1 MQWFINIDLIAF
13 MMRAID
19 VLLVLGLIY
28 LMLSLSND
36 RRTLLMV
43 RGIIFLLIASV
54 LSDRLG
60 LKLLNFVLDKLL
72 IGTAVAMAV
81 ILQPEL
87 RIFLERLGR
96 GDLLSLVQPTSNRRS
111 PLETDSALEEII
123 EAVIELSQNR
133 TGALMIIETGEPIDE
148 RDFSVPGVKLNAVLS
163 KDLLHTIFQTSTLLH
178 DGAILI
184 REDRIL
190 AAGVILPISER
201 AASREIGTR
210 HRAAM
215 GITDRVRNCFCIVVS
230 EETGSIAI
238 AENGLL
244 DRPVSSTRLRE
255 ILETKLGNYRPTTLS
270 RTVPRFKLPRFK
282 FLGFK
287 SPEFNWLWSN
297 LNLKNMVNRKSS
309 EKK

>member
-1 MQWFINIDLIAF
+1 MQWFNINSIAF

-19 VLLVLGLIY
+19 ILAVLGLIY

-54 LSDRLG
+54 LSDRFG
-60 LKLLNFVLDKLL
+60 MRLLNFVLDKLL
-72 IGTAVAMAV
+72 IGAAVAMAV

-87 RIFLERLGR
+87 RRFLERLGR
-96 GDLLSLVQPTSNRRS
+96 GDLLSLIQPPTNRRTTV
-111 PLETDSALEEII
+111 EADSVIEEIND
-123 EAVIELSQNR
+123 AVIELSQNR
-133 TGALMIIETGEPIDE
+133 TGALMIIETGEPIDD
-148 RDFSVPGVKLNAVLS
+148 RDFSVPGVRLNALLS
-163 KDLLHTIFQTSTLLH
+163 KELLHTIFQTSTLLH

-238 AENGLL
+238 AENGIL
-244 DRPVSSTRLRE
+244 DRPISSSRLRE
-255 ILETKLGNYRPTTLS
+255 ILETKLGNYRPTSLG
-270 RTVPRFKLPRFK
+270 RTVPP
-282 FLGFK
+282 
-287 SPEFNWLWSN
+287 FNWLWSN
-297 LNLKNMVNRKSS
+297 SILKNMVSRKSS

>member
-1 MQWFINIDLIAF
+1 MQWFANINSIAF
-13 MMRAID
+13 IMRAID
-19 VLLVLGLIY
+19 ILALFGLIY

-54 LSDRLG
+54 VSDRLG
-60 LKLLNFVLDKLL
+60 LRFLNFVLDKLL
-72 IGTAVAMAV
+72 IGSAVAMAV

-87 RIFLERLGR
+87 RRFLERLGR
-96 GDLLSLVQPTSNRRS
+96 GDVLSLLQTTTNRRT
-111 PLETDSALEEII
+111 PAEADSVIEEII

-133 TGALMIIETGEPIDE
+133 TGALMIIETGEPIDD
-148 RDFSVPGVKLNAVLS
+148 RDFSVPGVKLNALLS
-163 KDLLHTIFQTSTLLH
+163 KELLHTIFQTSTLLH

-184 REDRIL
+184 REDRIV
-190 AAGVILPISER
+190 AAGVILPISDR

-215 GITDRVRNCFCIVVS
+215 GITDRVRNCFCVVVS

-238 AENGLL
+238 AENGIL
-244 DRPVSSTRLRE
+244 DRPLASSRLRE
-255 ILETKLGNYRPTTLS
+255 ILETKLGNYRPTPLG
-270 RTVPRFKLPRFK
+270 RTVPK
-282 FLGFK
+282 
-287 SPEFNWLWSN
+287 FNWLWSSVN
-297 LNLKNMVNRKSS
+297 IKNMVSRKSS

>member
-1 MQWFINIDLIAF
+1 MQWFNINSIAF
-13 MMRAID
+13 IMRAID
-19 VLLVLGLIY
+19 ILAVLGLIY
-28 LMLSLSND
+28 FMLSLSND

-60 LKLLNFVLDKLL
+60 MRLLNFVLDKLL
-72 IGTAVAMAV
+72 IGAAVAMAV

-87 RIFLERLGR
+87 RRFLERLGR
-96 GDLLSLVQPTSNRRS
+96 GDLLSLIQPSTNRRATV
-111 PLETDSALEEII
+111 EADSVIEEIND
-123 EAVIELSQNR
+123 AVIELSQNR
-133 TGALMIIETGEPIDE
+133 TGALMIIETGEPIDD
-148 RDFSVPGVKLNAVLS
+148 RDFSVPGVRLNALLS
-163 KDLLHTIFQTSTLLH
+163 KELLHTIFQTSTLLH

-238 AENGLL
+238 AENGIL
-244 DRPVSSTRLRE
+244 DRPISSSRLRE
-255 ILETKLGNYRPTTLS
+255 ILETKLGNYRPTTLG
-270 RTVPRFKLPRFK
+270 RTVPR
-282 FLGFK
+282 
-287 SPEFNWLWSN
+287 FNWLWSN
-297 LNLKNMVNRKSS
+297 SILKNMVSRKSS
-309 EKK
+309 QKK

>member
-1 MQWFINIDLIAF
+1 MQWFININSIAF
-13 MMRAID
+13 IMRALDI
-19 VLLVLGLIY
+19 LAVLGLIY

-43 RGIIFLLIASV
+43 RGIIFLLVASV
-54 LSDRLG
+54 LSDRFG
-60 LKLLNFVLDKLL
+60 LRLLNFVLDKLL
-72 IGTAVAMAV
+72 IGAAVAMAI

-87 RIFLERLGR
+87 RRFLERLGR
-96 GDLLSLVQPTSNRRS
+96 GDLLSLIQPTVNRRS
-111 PLETDSALEEII
+111 PIEADSVIAEMI

-133 TGALMIIETGEPIDE
+133 TGALMIIETGEPIDD
-148 RDFSVPGVKLNAVLS
+148 RDFSVPGVRLNALLS
-163 KDLLHTIFQTSTLLH
+163 KELLHTIFQTSTLLH

-215 GITDRVRNCFCIVVS
+215 GITDRVRDCFCIVVS

-238 AENGLL
+238 AENGIL
-244 DRPVSSTRLRE
+244 DRPVSSSRLRE
-255 ILETKLGNYRPTTLS
+255 ILETKLGNYRPTPLG
-270 RTVPRFKLPRFK
+270 RTVP
-282 FLGFK
+282 
-287 SPEFNWLWSN
+287 SFNWFWLSS
-297 LNLKNMVNRKSS
+297 KIKTMVSRKSS

>member
-60 LKLLNFVLDKLL
+60 LRLLNFVLDKLL

-87 RIFLERLGR
+87 RKFLERLGR

-148 RDFSVPGVKLNAVLS
+148 RDFSVPGVKLNAALS
-163 KDLLHTIFQTSTLLH
+163 KEVLHTIFQTSTLLH

-297 LNLKNMVNRKSS
+297 LKLKNMVNRKSS

>member
-60 LKLLNFVLDKLL
+60 LRLLNFVLDKLL

-87 RIFLERLGR
+87 RKFLERLGR

-111 PLETDSALEEII
+111 LLETDSALEEII

-163 KDLLHTIFQTSTLLH
+163 KELLHTIFQTSTLLH

-270 RTVPRFKLPRFK
+270 RTVPRFKLSSLNSVNIKLPK
-282 FLGFK
+282 
-287 SPEFNWLWSN
+287 FNWFWSN

>member
-60 LKLLNFVLDKLL
+60 LRLLNFVLDKLL

-87 RIFLERLGR
+87 RKFLERLGR

-111 PLETDSALEEII
+111 LLETDSALEEII

-163 KDLLHTIFQTSTLLH
+163 KELLHTIFQTSTLLH

-270 RTVPRFKLPRFK
+270 RTVPRFKLSSLNSVNIKLPK
-282 FLGFK
+282 
-287 SPEFNWLWSN
+287 FNWRWSN

>member
-1 MQWFINIDLIAF
+1 MQWFNINSIAF
-13 MMRAID
+13 IMRAID
-19 VLLVLGLIY
+19 ILAVLGLIY
-28 LMLSLSND
+28 FMLSLSND

-60 LKLLNFVLDKLL
+60 MRLLNFVLDKLL
-72 IGTAVAMAV
+72 IGAAVAMEV

-87 RIFLERLGR
+87 RRFLERLGR
-96 GDLLSLVQPTSNRRS
+96 GDLLSLIQPSTNRRA
-111 PLETDSALEEII
+111 PVEADSVIEEIND
-123 EAVIELSQNR
+123 AVIELSQNR
-133 TGALMIIETGEPIDE
+133 TGALMIIETGEPIDD
-148 RDFSVPGVKLNAVLS
+148 RDFSVPGVRLNALLS
-163 KDLLHTIFQTSTLLH
+163 KELLHTIFQTSTLLH

-238 AENGLL
+238 AENGIL
-244 DRPVSSTRLRE
+244 DRPISSSRLRE
-255 ILETKLGNYRPTTLS
+255 ILETKLGNYRPTTLG
-270 RTVPRFKLPRFK
+270 RTVPR
-282 FLGFK
+282 
-287 SPEFNWLWSN
+287 FNWLWSN
-297 LNLKNMVNRKSS
+297 SILKNMVSRKSS
-309 EKK
+309 QKK

>member
-81 ILQPEL
+81 ILQPEM
-87 RIFLERLGR
+87 RKFLERLGR
-96 GDLLSLVQPTSNRRS
+96 GDLLSLVQPTNRRS
-111 PLETDSALEEII
+111 LVETDSALEEII

-163 KDLLHTIFQTSTLLH
+163 KELLHTIFQTSTLLH

-270 RTVPRFKLPRFK
+270 RTVPRFKLSSLNSVNIKLPK
-282 FLGFK
+282 
-287 SPEFNWLWSN
+287 FNWLWSN

>member
-1 MQWFINIDLIAF
+1 MQWFININSIAF
-13 MMRAID
+13 ILRAID
-19 VLLVLGLIY
+19 ILAVLGLIY

-43 RGIIFLLIASV
+43 RGIIFLLVASV

-60 LKLLNFVLDKLL
+60 LRLLNFVLDKLL
-72 IGTAVAMAV
+72 IGAAVAMAI

-87 RIFLERLGR
+87 RRFLERLGR
-96 GDLLSLVQPTSNRRS
+96 GDLLSLIQPTVNRRS
-111 PLETDSALEEII
+111 SIEADSVIAEITD
-123 EAVIELSQNR
+123 AVIELSQNR
-133 TGALMIIETGEPIDE
+133 TGALMIIETGEPIDD
-148 RDFSVPGVKLNAVLS
+148 RDFSVPGVRLNALLS
-163 KDLLHTIFQTSTLLH
+163 KELLHTIFQTSTLLH

-190 AAGVILPISER
+190 SAGVILPISER

-238 AENGLL
+238 AENGIL
-244 DRPVSSTRLRE
+244 DRPVSSIRLRE
-255 ILETKLGNYRPTTLS
+255 ILETKLGNYRPTPLG
-270 RTVPRFKLPRFK
+270 RTVP
-282 FLGFK
+282 
-287 SPEFNWLWSN
+287 SFNWFWLSSKI
-297 LNLKNMVNRKSS
+297 KNMVSRKSS

>member
-1 MQWFINIDLIAF
+1 MQWFNINAIAF
-13 MMRAID
+13 MLRAID
-19 VLLVLGLIY
+19 ILAVLGLIY
-28 LMLSLSND
+28 FMLSLSND

-60 LKLLNFVLDKLL
+60 MRLLSFVLDKLL
-72 IGTAVAMAV
+72 IGAAVAMAV

-87 RIFLERLGR
+87 RRFLERLGR
-96 GDLLSLVQPTSNRRS
+96 GDLLSLIQPTANRRS
-111 PLETDSALEEII
+111 PFEADSVIEEIND
-123 EAVIELSQNR
+123 AVIELSQNR
-133 TGALMIIETGEPIDE
+133 TGALMILETGEPIDD
-148 RDFSVPGVKLNAVLS
+148 RDFSVPGVKLNALLS
-163 KDLLHTIFQTSTLLH
+163 KELLHTIFQTSTLLH

-244 DRPVSSTRLRE
+244 DRPISSSRLRE
-255 ILETKLGNYRPTTLS
+255 ILETKLGNYRPTSLG
-270 RTVPRFKLPRFK
+270 RTVPR
-282 FLGFK
+282 
-287 SPEFNWLWSN
+287 FNWLWSN
-297 LNLKNMVNRKSS
+297 SILKNMVSRKSS
-309 EKK
+309 ESSEKK

>member
-1 MQWFINIDLIAF
+1 MQWFININTIAF
-13 MMRAID
+13 IMRAID
-19 VLLVLGLIY
+19 ILAVLGLIY
-28 LMLSLSND
+28 FMLSLSND

-54 LSDRLG
+54 ISDRLG
-60 LKLLNFVLDKLL
+60 LRLLNFVLDKLL

-87 RIFLERLGR
+87 RKFLERLGR
-96 GDLLSLVQPTSNRRS
+96 GDLLSLVQPQINRRATV
-111 PLETDSALEEII
+111 EADSVIEEII
-123 EAVIELSQNR
+123 EATIELSQNR
-133 TGALMIIETGEPIDE
+133 TGALMIVETGEPIDE

-163 KDLLHTIFQTSTLLH
+163 KELLHTIFQTSTLLH
-178 DGAILI
+178 DGAVLI

-255 ILETKLGNYRPTTLS
+255 ILETKLENYRPTTLG
-270 RTVPRFKLPRFK
+270 RTAPR
-282 FLGFK
+282 
-287 SPEFNWLWSN
+287 FNWLWSN
-297 LNLKNMVNRKSS
+297 LNLQNMVNRKSS

>member
-1 MQWFINIDLIAF
+1 MQWFININSIAF
-13 MMRAID
+13 IMRAID
-19 VLLVLGLIY
+19 ILAVLGLIY

-43 RGIIFLLIASV
+43 RGIIFLLVASV

-60 LKLLNFVLDKLL
+60 LRLLNFVLDKLL
-72 IGTAVAMAV
+72 IGAAVAMAI

-87 RIFLERLGR
+87 RRFLERLGR
-96 GDLLSLVQPTSNRRS
+96 GDLLFLIQPTANRRS
-111 PLETDSALEEII
+111 PIEADSVIVEMID
-123 EAVIELSQNR
+123 AVIELSQNR
-133 TGALMIIETGEPIDE
+133 TGALMIIETGEPIDD
-148 RDFSVPGVKLNAVLS
+148 RDFSVPGVRLNALLS
-163 KDLLHTIFQTSTLLH
+163 KELLHTIFQTSTLLH

-184 REDRIL
+184 REDRVL

-215 GITDRVRNCFCIVVS
+215 GITDRVRDCFCIVVS

-238 AENGLL
+238 AENGIL
-244 DRPVSSTRLRE
+244 DRPVSSSRLRE
-255 ILETKLGNYRPTTLS
+255 ILETKLGNYRPTPLG
-270 RTVPRFKLPRFK
+270 RTRP
-282 FLGFK
+282 
-287 SPEFNWLWSN
+287 SFNWFWLSS
-297 LNLKNMVNRKSS
+297 KIKSMINRKSS

>member
-87 RIFLERLGR
+87 RKFLERLGR

-111 PLETDSALEEII
+111 LLETDSALEEII

-163 KDLLHTIFQTSTLLH
+163 KELLHTIFQTSTLLH

-270 RTVPRFKLPRFK
+270 RTVPRFKLSSLNSVNIKLPK
-282 FLGFK
+282 
-287 SPEFNWLWSN
+287 FNWRWSN

>member
-13 MMRAID
+13 IMRAID

-60 LKLLNFVLDKLL
+60 LRLLNFVLDKLL

-81 ILQPEL
+81 ILQPEM
-87 RIFLERLGR
+87 RKFLERLGR
-96 GDLLSLVQPTSNRRS
+96 GDLLSLVQPTTNRRS
-111 PLETDSALEEII
+111 PVETDSVIEEILD
-123 EAVIELSQNR
+123 AVIELSQNR
-133 TGALMIIETGEPIDE
+133 TGALMIVETGEPIDE

-163 KDLLHTIFQTSTLLH
+163 KELLHTIFQTSTLLH
-178 DGAILI
+178 DGAVLI

-215 GITDRVRNCFCIVVS
+215 GITDRVRDCFCIVVS

-244 DRPVSSTRLRE
+244 DRPVSSSRLRE

-282 FLGFK
+282 L
-287 SPEFNWLWSN
+287 PRFNWLWAN

>member
-1 MQWFINIDLIAF
+1 MQWFININSIAF
-13 MMRAID
+13 IMRAID
-19 VLLVLGLIY
+19 ILAVLGLIY

-43 RGIIFLLIASV
+43 RGIIFLLVASV

-60 LKLLNFVLDKLL
+60 LRLLNFILDKLL
-72 IGTAVAMAV
+72 IGAAVAMAI

-87 RIFLERLGR
+87 RRFLERLGR
-96 GDLLSLVQPTSNRRS
+96 GDLLSLIQPTVFRRS
-111 PLETDSALEEII
+111 SIEADSVIAEMI

-133 TGALMIIETGEPIDE
+133 TGALMIIETGEPIDD
-148 RDFSVPGVKLNAVLS
+148 RDFSVPGVRLNALLS
-163 KDLLHTIFQTSTLLH
+163 KELLHTIFQTSTLLH
-178 DGAILI
+178 DGAVLI

-238 AENGLL
+238 AENGIL
-244 DRPVSSTRLRE
+244 DRPVSSSRLRE
-255 ILETKLGNYRPTTLS
+255 ILETKLGNYRPTPLG
-270 RTVPRFKLPRFK
+270 RTVP
-282 FLGFK
+282 
-287 SPEFNWLWSN
+287 SFNWFWLSSKI
-297 LNLKNMVNRKSS
+297 KNMVSRKSS

>member
-1 MQWFINIDLIAF
+1 MQWFNINSIAF
-13 MMRAID
+13 IMRAID
-19 VLLVLGLIY
+19 ILAVLGLIY

-60 LKLLNFVLDKLL
+60 MRLLNFVLDKLL
-72 IGTAVAMAV
+72 IGAAVAMAV

-87 RIFLERLGR
+87 RRFLERLGR
-96 GDLLSLVQPTSNRRS
+96 GDLLSLIQPPTNRRS
-111 PLETDSALEEII
+111 PVEVDSVIEEIND
-123 EAVIELSQNR
+123 AVIELSQNR
-133 TGALMIIETGEPIDE
+133 TGALMIIETGEPIDD
-148 RDFSVPGVKLNAVLS
+148 RDFSVPGVRLNALLS
-163 KDLLHTIFQTSTLLH
+163 KELLHTIFQTSTLLH

-238 AENGLL
+238 AENGIL
-244 DRPVSSTRLRE
+244 DRPISSSRLRE
-255 ILETKLGNYRPTTLS
+255 ILETKLGNYRPTSLG
-270 RTVPRFKLPRFK
+270 RTVPR
-282 FLGFK
+282 
-287 SPEFNWLWSN
+287 FNWLWSN
-297 LNLKNMVNRKSS
+297 SILKNMVSRKSS

>member
-1 MQWFINIDLIAF
+1 MQWFININSIAF
-13 MMRAID
+13 IMRAID
-19 VLLVLGLIY
+19 ILAVLGLIY

-43 RGIIFLLIASV
+43 RGIIFLLVASV

-60 LKLLNFVLDKLL
+60 LRLLNFVLDKLL
-72 IGTAVAMAV
+72 IGAAVAMAI

-87 RIFLERLGR
+87 RRFLERLGR
-96 GDLLSLVQPTSNRRS
+96 GDLLSLIQPTVNRRS
-111 PLETDSALEEII
+111 SIEADSVIAEITD
-123 EAVIELSQNR
+123 AVIELSQNR
-133 TGALMIIETGEPIDE
+133 TGALMIIETGEPIDD
-148 RDFSVPGVKLNAVLS
+148 RDFSVPGVRLNALLS
-163 KDLLHTIFQTSTLLH
+163 KELLHTIFQTSTLLH

-190 AAGVILPISER
+190 SAGVILPISER

-238 AENGLL
+238 AENGIL
-244 DRPVSSTRLRE
+244 DRPVSSIRLRE
-255 ILETKLGNYRPTTLS
+255 ILETKLGNYRPTPLG
-270 RTVPRFKLPRFK
+270 RTVP
-282 FLGFK
+282 
-287 SPEFNWLWSN
+287 SFNWFWLSSKI
-297 LNLKNMVNRKSS
+297 KNMVSRKSS

>member
-1 MQWFINIDLIAF
+1 MQWFNINSIAF
-13 MMRAID
+13 IMRAID
-19 VLLVLGLIY
+19 ILAVLGLIY
-28 LMLSLSND
+28 FMLSLSND

-60 LKLLNFVLDKLL
+60 MGLLNFVLDKLL
-72 IGTAVAMAV
+72 IGAAVAMAV

-87 RIFLERLGR
+87 RRFLERLGR
-96 GDLLSLVQPTSNRRS
+96 GDLLSLIQPSTNRRA
-111 PLETDSALEEII
+111 PVEADSVIEEIND
-123 EAVIELSQNR
+123 AVIELSQNR
-133 TGALMIIETGEPIDE
+133 TGALMIIETGEPIDD
-148 RDFSVPGVKLNAVLS
+148 RDFSVPGVRLNALLS
-163 KDLLHTIFQTSTLLH
+163 KELLHTIFQTSTLLH

-238 AENGLL
+238 AENGIL
-244 DRPVSSTRLRE
+244 DRPISSSRLRE
-255 ILETKLGNYRPTTLS
+255 ILETKLGNYRPTTLG
-270 RTVPRFKLPRFK
+270 RTVPR
-282 FLGFK
+282 
-287 SPEFNWLWSN
+287 FNWLWSN
-297 LNLKNMVNRKSS
+297 SILKNMVRRKSS
-309 EKK
+309 QKK

>member
-1 MQWFINIDLIAF
+1 MQWFVNINSIAF
-13 MMRAID
+13 IMRAID
-19 VLLVLGLIY
+19 ILALLGLIY

-54 LSDRLG
+54 ISDRLG
-60 LKLLNFVLDKLL
+60 LRLLNFVLDKLL
-72 IGTAVAMAV
+72 IGSAVAMAV

-87 RIFLERLGR
+87 RKFLERLGR
-96 GDLLSLVQPTSNRRS
+96 GDLLSLFQPTTNRRTIV
-111 PLETDSALEEII
+111 ETDSVIEEII
-123 EAVIELSQNR
+123 DAVIELSQNR
-133 TGALMIIETGEPIDE
+133 TGALMIIETGEPIDD
-148 RDFSVPGVKLNAVLS
+148 RDFSVPGVKLNALLS
-163 KDLLHTIFQTSTLLH
+163 KELLHTIFQTSTLLH

-230 EETGSIAI
+230 EETGSIAV
-238 AENGLL
+238 AENGIL
-244 DRPVSSTRLRE
+244 DRPITSSRLRE
-255 ILETKLGNYRPTTLS
+255 ILETKLGNYRPTPLG
-270 RTVPRFKLPRFK
+270 RTVPK
-282 FLGFK
+282 
-287 SPEFNWLWSN
+287 FNWLWSG
-297 LNLKNMVNRKSS
+297 LNLKNMVSRKSS

>member
-1 MQWFINIDLIAF
+1 MQWFININSIAF
-13 MMRAID
+13 ITRMID
-19 VLLVLGLIY
+19 ILAVFGLIY

-54 LSDRLG
+54 VSDRFG
-60 LKLLNFVLDKLL
+60 LRLLNFVLDKLL
-72 IGTAVAMAV
+72 VGAAVAMAV

-87 RIFLERLGR
+87 RRFLERLGR
-96 GDLLSLVQPTSNRRS
+96 GDLLSLIQSTTNRRS
-111 PLETDSALEEII
+111 PVETDSVVEEVID
-123 EAVIELSQNR
+123 AVIELSQNR
-133 TGALMIIETGEPIDE
+133 TGALMIVETGEPIDD
-148 RDFSVPGVKLNAVLS
+148 RDFSVPGVRLNALLS
-163 KDLLHTIFQTSTLLH
+163 KELLHTIFQTSTLLH
-178 DGAILI
+178 DGAVLI

-238 AENGLL
+238 AENGIL
-244 DRPVSSTRLRE
+244 DRPLSSSRLRE
-255 ILETKLGNYRPTTLS
+255 ILETKLGNYRPTTLG
-270 RTVPRFKLPRFK
+270 RTVPRF
-282 FLGFK
+282 
-287 SPEFNWLWSN
+287 NWLLSN
-297 LNLKNMVNRKSS
+297 LNLKNIVSRKSS

>member
-13 MMRAID
+13 IMRAID

-87 RIFLERLGR
+87 RKFLERLGR
-96 GDLLSLVQPTSNRRS
+96 GDLLSLVQPTTNRRS
-111 PLETDSALEEII
+111 PIETDSALEEII

-163 KDLLHTIFQTSTLLH
+163 KELLHTIFQTSTLLH
-178 DGAILI
+178 DGAVLI

-270 RTVPRFKLPRFK
+270 RTVPRFKLPRLFT
-282 FLGFK
+282 
-287 SPEFNWLWSN
+287 WLWSN

>member
-1 MQWFINIDLIAF
+1 MQWFNINSIAF

-19 VLLVLGLIY
+19 ILAVLGLIY

-60 LKLLNFVLDKLL
+60 MRMLNFVLDKLL
-72 IGTAVAMAV
+72 IGAAVAMAV

-87 RIFLERLGR
+87 RRFLERLGR
-96 GDLLSLVQPTSNRRS
+96 GDLLSLIQPTIDRRS
-111 PLETDSALEEII
+111 PVQTDSLIEEIS

-133 TGALMIIETGEPIDE
+133 TGALMIMETGEPIDD
-148 RDFSVPGVKLNAVLS
+148 RDFSVPGVRLNALLS
-163 KDLLHTIFQTSTLLH
+163 KELLHTIFQTSTLLH
-178 DGAILI
+178 DGAVLI
-184 REDRIL
+184 REDRVL

-238 AENGLL
+238 AENGIL
-244 DRPVSSTRLRE
+244 DRPISSSRLRE
-255 ILETKLGNYRPTTLS
+255 ILETKLNNYRPTTLG
-270 RTVPRFKLPRFK
+270 RTVPHL
-282 FLGFK
+282 
-287 SPEFNWLWSN
+287 NWFGLDFSF
-297 LNLKNMVNRKSS
+297 KNMVSRKSS

>member
-13 MMRAID
+13 MIRAID

-87 RIFLERLGR
+87 RKFLERLGR
-96 GDLLSLVQPTSNRRS
+96 GDLLSLVQPTTNRRS

-163 KDLLHTIFQTSTLLH
+163 KELLHTIFQTSTLLH
-178 DGAILI
+178 DGAVLI

-270 RTVPRFKLPRFK
+270 RTVPRFKLSSLNSLSVKLPK
-282 FLGFK
+282 
-287 SPEFNWLWSN
+287 FNWRWSN

>member
-1 MQWFINIDLIAF
+1 MQWFTNIDTIAF
-13 MMRAID
+13 IMRAID
-19 VLLVLGLIY
+19 ILAVLGLIY

-36 RRTLLMV
+36 RRNLLMV

-54 LSDRLG
+54 ISDRLG
-60 LKLLNFVLDKLL
+60 LRLLNFILDKLL
-72 IGTAVAMAV
+72 IGAAVAMAV

-87 RIFLERLGR
+87 RKFLERLGR
-96 GDLLSLVQPTSNRRS
+96 GDLLSLLQTTTNRRS
-111 PLETDSALEEII
+111 PVETDSVIEEII

-133 TGALMIIETGEPIDE
+133 TGALMIIETDEPIDE

-163 KDLLHTIFQTSTLLH
+163 KELLHTIFQTSTLLH
-178 DGAILI
+178 DGAVLI

-238 AENGLL
+238 AENGIL
-244 DRPVSSTRLRE
+244 DRPVTSSRLRE
-255 ILETKLGNYRPTTLS
+255 ILETKLGNYRPIPLG
-270 RTVPRFKLPRFK
+270 RKVPK
-282 FLGFK
+282 
-287 SPEFNWLWSN
+287 FNWLWSR
-297 LNLKNMVNRKSS
+297 LDFRNMVNRKSS

>member
-87 RIFLERLGR
+87 RKFLERLGR

-163 KDLLHTIFQTSTLLH
+163 KELLHTIFQTSTLLH

-270 RTVPRFKLPRFK
+270 RTVPRFKLSSLNSVNIKLPK
-282 FLGFK
+282 
-287 SPEFNWLWSN
+287 FNWLWSN

>member
-1 MQWFINIDLIAF
+1 MQWFTNINLIAF
-13 MMRAID
+13 IMRSID
-19 VLLVLGLIY
+19 VLAVLGLIY

-43 RGIIFLLIASV
+43 RGIIFLLVASV
-54 LSDRLG
+54 VSDRLN
-60 LKLLNFVLDKLL
+60 LRLLNFILDKLL
-72 IGTAVAMAV
+72 IGAAVAMAV

-87 RIFLERLGR
+87 RKFLERLGR
-96 GDLLSLVQPTSNRRS
+96 GDLLSLIQPTTDRRS
-111 PLETDSALEEII
+111 AIEADSVIEEII
-123 EAVIELSQNR
+123 EAVVELSQNR
-133 TGALMIIETGEPIDE
+133 TGALMIVETGEPIDE

-163 KDLLHTIFQTSTLLH
+163 KELLHTIFQTSTLLH

-215 GITDRVRNCFCIVVS
+215 GITDRVRDCFCIVVS

-238 AENGLL
+238 AENGIL
-244 DRPVSSTRLRE
+244 DRPVTSTRLRE
-255 ILETKLGNYRPTTLS
+255 ILETKLGHHRPATLG
-270 RTVPRFKLPRFK
+270 RTLPRF
-282 FLGFK
+282 
-287 SPEFNWLWSN
+287 NWFWSR
-297 LNLKNMVNRKSS
+297 LNFKNMVSQKSS

>member
-13 MMRAID
+13 IMRAID

-60 LKLLNFVLDKLL
+60 LRLLNFVLDKLL

-87 RIFLERLGR
+87 RKFLERLGR
-96 GDLLSLVQPTSNRRS
+96 GDLLSLVQPTISRRS
-111 PLETDSALEEII
+111 SVETDSALEEII

-163 KDLLHTIFQTSTLLH
+163 KELLHTIFQTSTLLH
-178 DGAILI
+178 DGATLI
-184 REDRIL
+184 RDDRIL

-244 DRPVSSTRLRE
+244 DRPISSTRLRE

-270 RTVPRFKLPRFK
+270 RTVP
-282 FLGFK
+282 GFK
-287 SPEFNWLWSN
+287 VSGFKVSGFNWLWSN
-297 LNLKNMVNRKSS
+297 LNLLNKVNRKSS

>member
-1 MQWFINIDLIAF
+1 MHWFANINSIAF
-13 MMRAID
+13 IMRAID
-19 VLLVLGLIY
+19 ILALFGLIY

-54 LSDRLG
+54 VSDRLG
-60 LKLLNFVLDKLL
+60 LQFLNFVLDKLL
-72 IGTAVAMAV
+72 IGSAVAMAV

-87 RIFLERLGR
+87 RRFLERLGR
-96 GDLLSLVQPTSNRRS
+96 GDVLSLLQPTTYRRT
-111 PLETDSALEEII
+111 PTEADSVIEEII

-133 TGALMIIETGEPIDE
+133 TGALMIIETGEPIDD
-148 RDFSVPGVKLNAVLS
+148 RDFSVPGVKLNALLS
-163 KDLLHTIFQTSTLLH
+163 KELLHTIFQTSTLLH

-184 REDRIL
+184 REDRIV
-190 AAGVILPISER
+190 AAGVILPISDR

-215 GITDRVRNCFCIVVS
+215 GITDRVRNCFCVVVS

-238 AENGLL
+238 AENGIL
-244 DRPVSSTRLRE
+244 DRPLASSRLRE
-255 ILETKLGNYRPTTLS
+255 ILETKLGNYRPTPLG
-270 RTVPRFKLPRFK
+270 RTVPK
-282 FLGFK
+282 
-287 SPEFNWLWSN
+287 FNWLWSSVN
-297 LNLKNMVNRKSS
+297 IKNMVSRKSS

>member
-1 MQWFINIDLIAF
+1 MQWFNINSIAF
-13 MMRAID
+13 IMRAID
-19 VLLVLGLIY
+19 ILAVLGLIY
-28 LMLSLSND
+28 FMLSLSND

-60 LKLLNFVLDKLL
+60 MRLLNFVLDKLL
-72 IGTAVAMAV
+72 IGAAVAMAV

-87 RIFLERLGR
+87 RRFLERLGR
-96 GDLLSLVQPTSNRRS
+96 GDLLSLIQPSTNRRA
-111 PLETDSALEEII
+111 PVEADSVIEEIND
-123 EAVIELSQNR
+123 AVIELSQNR
-133 TGALMIIETGEPIDE
+133 TGALMIIETGEQIDD
-148 RDFSVPGVKLNAVLS
+148 RDFSVPGVRLNALLS
-163 KDLLHTIFQTSTLLH
+163 KELLHTIFQTSTLLH

-238 AENGLL
+238 AENGIL
-244 DRPVSSTRLRE
+244 DRPISSSRLRE
-255 ILETKLGNYRPTTLS
+255 ILETKLGNYRPTTLG
-270 RTVPRFKLPRFK
+270 RTVPR
-282 FLGFK
+282 
-287 SPEFNWLWSN
+287 FNWLWSN
-297 LNLKNMVNRKSS
+297 SILKNMVSRKSS
-309 EKK
+309 QKK

>member
-1 MQWFINIDLIAF
+1 MQWFININSIAF
-13 MMRAID
+13 IMRAID
-19 VLLVLGLIY
+19 ILAVLGLIY

-43 RGIIFLLIASV
+43 RGITFLLIASV
-54 LSDRLG
+54 ISDRLG
-60 LKLLNFVLDKLL
+60 LRLLNFILDKLL
-72 IGTAVAMAV
+72 IGAAVAMAV

-87 RIFLERLGR
+87 RKFLERLGR
-96 GDLLSLVQPTSNRRS
+96 GDLLSLIQPTINRRS
-111 PLETDSALEEII
+111 PVEADSVIEEIYD
-123 EAVIELSQNR
+123 AVIELSQNR
-133 TGALMIIETGEPIDE
+133 TGALMIIETGEPIDD
-148 RDFSVPGVKLNAVLS
+148 RDFSVPGVRLNALLS
-163 KDLLHTIFQTSTLLH
+163 KELLHTIFQTSTLLH

-215 GITDRVRNCFCIVVS
+215 GITDRVRNCFCVVVS

-238 AENGLL
+238 AENGIL
-244 DRPVSSTRLRE
+244 DRPVTSSRLRE
-255 ILETKLGNYRPTTLS
+255 ILETKLGNYRPTTLG
-270 RTVPRFKLPRFK
+270 RTVPRF
-282 FLGFK
+282 
-287 SPEFNWLWSN
+287 NWLWSR
-297 LNLKNMVNRKSS
+297 LNLRNMVNRKSS

>member
-1 MQWFINIDLIAF
+1 MQWFANINSIAF
-13 MMRAID
+13 IMRAID
-19 VLLVLGLIY
+19 ILALFGLIY

-54 LSDRLG
+54 VSDRLG
-60 LKLLNFVLDKLL
+60 LRFLNFVLDKLL
-72 IGTAVAMAV
+72 IGSAVAMAV

-87 RIFLERLGR
+87 RRFLERLGR
-96 GDLLSLVQPTSNRRS
+96 GDVLSLLQPTTYRRT
-111 PLETDSALEEII
+111 PTEADSVIEEII

-133 TGALMIIETGEPIDE
+133 TGALMIIETGEPIDD
-148 RDFSVPGVKLNAVLS
+148 RDFSVPGVKLNALLS
-163 KDLLHTIFQTSTLLH
+163 KELLHTIFQTSTLLH

-184 REDRIL
+184 REDRIV
-190 AAGVILPISER
+190 AAGVILPISDR

-215 GITDRVRNCFCIVVS
+215 GITDRVRNCFCVVVS

-238 AENGLL
+238 AENGIL
-244 DRPVSSTRLRE
+244 DRPLASSRLRE
-255 ILETKLGNYRPTTLS
+255 ILETKLGNYRPTPLG
-270 RTVPRFKLPRFK
+270 RTVPK
-282 FLGFK
+282 
-287 SPEFNWLWSN
+287 FNWLWSSVN
-297 LNLKNMVNRKSS
+297 IKNMVSRKSS

>member
-60 LKLLNFVLDKLL
+60 LRLLNFVLDKLL

-87 RIFLERLGR
+87 RKFLERLGR

-163 KDLLHTIFQTSTLLH
+163 KELLHTIFQTSTLLH
-178 DGAILI
+178 DGAVLI

-297 LNLKNMVNRKSS
+297 LKLKNMVNRKSS